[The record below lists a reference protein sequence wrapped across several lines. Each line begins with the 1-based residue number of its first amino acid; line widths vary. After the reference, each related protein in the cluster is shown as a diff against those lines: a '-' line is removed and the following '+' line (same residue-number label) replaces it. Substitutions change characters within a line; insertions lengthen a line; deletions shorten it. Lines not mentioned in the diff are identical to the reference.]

1 MANFSFVNK
10 NVVSIFKDLANGLRK
25 LSFSDNFTS
34 FEITIDIPANTEKK
48 IINKLTT
55 IPNYVIID
63 AKGNA
68 LVTRGDTSWD
78 VNSVYLKNHD
88 ASNSST
94 VKAIF
99 FK

>member
-1 MANFSFVNK
+1 MSKFSFLNK
-10 NVVSIFKDLANGLRK
+10 NVTSIFKDLANGLKK
-25 LSFSDNFTS
+25 LSFSDNFDS
-34 FEITIDIPANTEKK
+34 FEVNIDIAANTEKK
-48 IINKLTT
+48 IRNELTT

-68 LVTRGDTSWD
+68 LVTRGSTDW
-78 VNSVYLKNHD
+78 NLNHVYIKNHD

-94 VKAIF
+94 VKLIF

>member
-1 MANFSFVNK
+1 MAKFSFINK
-10 NVVSIFKDLANGLRK
+10 NIVNILKDLANGLRK
-25 LSFSDNFTS
+25 LTFGDNFDS
-34 FEITIDIPANTEKK
+34 FEVNATITANTEYK
-48 IINKLTT
+48 IRNQLTT

-68 LVTRGDTSWD
+68 LVTRGDTDWSL
-78 VNSVYLKNHD
+78 NYVYLKNHD
-88 ASNSST
+88 STNSST